1 MDNERKYLY
10 DALMER
16 LDGKLE
22 GDMLVLP
29 GGFSI
34 KAWFE
39 RLKEDK
45 DLKIIVAVFSVYHK
59 DFDEPI
65 IEPVDT
71 QGKTLKEAAGAA
83 VEIFHAAL
91 WRTIEQAEEHREP
104 VHVPV
109 ELLGEHYDFDMYCQS
124 LVRMGVDTNKEP
136 VSLVKFIMDVIPKYL
151 GSKKYY
157 WLRIYLAKHKDKKVI
172 EIRLNG
178 SVCVEL
184 PAYFE
189 EFVDEEMDGSEH
201 VECEKQ
207 YALFVQREDDKCPF
221 SKDLVMD
228 IAAETIDRMADIQDA
243 EDYEGMIRK
252 AELMAGDNKNLATEI
267 RILIPEIFAK
277 MTLGTR
283 EGDSLFLVAPDGES
297 STEFKKSQLRS
308 YFYVQQAVLMYFKT
322 KPDKEKVR
330 RIVANS
336 ASYKAYCRAMEK
348 AKEEGNDIKA
358 EDLYVPGI
366 SYRID
371 PGNYKVW

>member
-1 MDNERKYLY
+1 MDNNKYLY
-10 DALMER
+10 DALREK
-16 LDGKLE
+16 LGGKLE
-22 GDMLVLP
+22 GDTIVMP
-29 GGFSI
+29 GGFGV
-34 KAWFE
+34 KAWFQE
-39 RLKEDK
+39 VKEDK
-45 DLKIIVAVFSVYHK
+45 GVKIVMVVFTVYHN

-65 IEPVDT
+65 IEPT
-71 QGKTLKEAAGAA
+71 EGQGKTLKEAVDIA
-83 VEIFHAAL
+83 VEIFHAVL
-91 WRTIEQAEEHREP
+91 WRAIEQADEHSEP
-104 VHVPV
+104 VHMPV
-109 ELLGEHYDFDMYCQS
+109 ELFGEHYDFDMYCKN
-124 LVRMGVDTNKEP
+124 LVRIGATDKEP
-136 VSLVKFIMDVIPKYL
+136 VSLVQFIVNEIPKYL

-157 WLRIYLAKHKDKKVI
+157 WLRIYLAKYKEDSRI

-184 PAYFE
+184 PKYFRE
-189 EFVDEEMDGSEH
+189 YVDKEMDGSDH
-201 VECEKQ
+201 YVCERQ
-207 YALFVQREDDKCPF
+207 YAIFVQREDDKCPF

-243 EDYEGMIRK
+243 EDYEGMIKK

-277 MTLGTR
+277 LTLGTR

-322 KPDKEKVR
+322 KPDKEKVQ
-330 RIVANS
+330 RIIANS
-336 ASYKAYCRAMEK
+336 ASYKAYNRAMEK
-348 AKEEGNDIKA
+348 AKQEGEDLKA